1 MALFDVGEHEGFPY
15 LVSEL
20 LEGATL
26 RDRICAGPLPPRR
39 TIEYA
44 LQIAEGLAAAHAKGV
59 VHRDLK
65 PENVFVRKD
74 HRVKILDFGL
84 AKLAYDKYGY
94 FGMRGGALTAVRL
107 KDGVEQWTTYIDPQ
121 PSMESHRGISAA
133 VSAVPGVIFVPGL
146 DGTLRAFS
154 AFDGRP
160 LWEYD
165 TTQEVTTVNGV
176 PGKGGSIGS
185 AGATVV
191 DGMVFVTSGY
201 VGFLDGQPGN
211 LLLAFG
217 PPKL

>member
-1 MALFDVGEHEGFPY
+1 MLVTLPNAKDLVVAGQKSGVVWAFDPDQKGALAWKSDISRGEILFG
-15 LVSEL
+15 
-20 LEGATL
+20 
-26 RDRICAGPLPPRR
+26 
-39 TIEYA
+39 
-44 LQIAEGLAAAHAKGV
+44 AAA
-59 VHRDLK
+59 D
-65 PENVFVRKD
+65 E
-74 HRVKILDFGL
+74 
-84 AKLAYDKYGY
+84 KYGY